1 MILVDT
7 SVWIE
12 GLRRG
17 DSPEAN
23 WIRAAVR
30 GKQTLCICGVIVT
43 EVLQGV
49 RHARDYAE
57 TKAQMEHLVYLLTP
71 RETYVLA
78 ADIYRAARARG
89 KTIRNT
95 VDCIIAACA
104 LLNDVPLAQR
114 DRDFETIADVSD
126 LRLVDLGD
134 AT

>member
-7 SVWIE
+7 SVWVE

-30 GKQTLCICGVIVT
+30 DKQTLCICGVIVT

-71 RETYVLA
+71 REAYILA

-89 KTIRNT
+89 RTIRNT

-104 LLNDVPLAQR
+104 IVNDVPLAQR
-114 DRDFETIADVSD
+114 DRDFHIIADLSD
-126 LRLVDLGD
+126 LRLVDLPG
-134 AT
+134 AG